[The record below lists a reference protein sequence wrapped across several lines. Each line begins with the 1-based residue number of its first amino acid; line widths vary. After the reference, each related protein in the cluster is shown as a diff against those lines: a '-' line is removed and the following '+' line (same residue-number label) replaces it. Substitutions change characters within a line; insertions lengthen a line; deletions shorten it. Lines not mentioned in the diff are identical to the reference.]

1 MSNQNNLVKLSSSY
15 DQDFFDSNIL
25 VNGRIVGELIVIPR
39 RHIAL
44 SRSFPA
50 VSLTRIKEYADL
62 TSAVAPDFHSIMRN
76 EFIEIED
83 DADTF
88 HDEFGVQTIAGQDI
102 TLNDTPE
109 NNRILADLYEDA
121 LVNNI
126 LKGGDTE
133 TPNYANWMPLTGDN
147 GVDYSIT
154 GVNVGTRTIT
164 VSGSIGAFTY
174 VKFSQYRVGGDSSRV
189 RVFSQRGR
197 ALTGASGGIGLASG
211 LRRRDQMQGHYH
223 RLVTELDIFGDSGA
237 GGYGYRYDL
246 TGSFTDTRITNPVT
260 DGTNGTPRTGTT
272 THSPEF
278 ATEVYQWLGRY
289 LG

>member
-15 DQDFFDSNIL
+15 DQDFFDSNVL
-25 VNGRIVGELIVIPR
+25 VNGRIVGELLVIPR

-62 TSAVAPDFHSIMRN
+62 TSAVAPDFHNIMRN

-88 HDEFGVQTIAGQDI
+88 HDEFGVSNISGQNI
-102 TLNDTPE
+102 IFNDTVE
-109 NNRILADLYEDA
+109 NNRMLEDLYEDA

-133 TPNYANWMPLTGDN
+133 TPNYSNWIPLTGDN
-147 GVDYSIT
+147 GIDYSIT
-154 GVNVGTRTIT
+154 GIDPSVRTIT
-164 VSGSIGAFTY
+164 VSGSIGTFTY

-211 LRRRDQMQGHYH
+211 LRRRDQMQGHWHEQYTSS
-223 RLVTELDIFGDSGA
+223 LGATDGASGA
-237 GGYGYRYDL
+237 LLSASNNTTLGAFNSNQDP
-246 TGSFTDTRITNPVT
+246 SS